1 MEPQWGG
8 SHTSPRF
15 LVYHGHD
22 CIVRPNP
29 QVLDESSRELF
40 FSIALPWCFVRE
52 VPVDIELV
60 SDALFFDLG
69 IPKIIC

>member
-8 SHTSPRF
+8 SYTSPRF

-29 QVLDESSRELF
+29 QVLEESSRELC

-60 SDALFFDLG
+60 SGALFSVWG
-69 IPKIIC
+69 YQK